1 MKKLLSMITLAAVLL
16 SSALLSSCFGDKQFS
31 KTDLTVFDTQAIVLG
46 HEKSESVFN
55 EKADN
60 ILNTLKE
67 YHKLYDIYYEYEGI
81 NNLRTVNKNAGI
93 APVKVDS
100 RIIDLLLFS
109 KEMYEITNGMT
120 NVAMGSILSIW
131 HRYREEG
138 IKNPDKA
145 ALPTEDEL
153 KAASLHA
160 DIEKIVIN
168 KKESTV
174 FLEDPEM
181 SLDVGAVAK
190 GYAVEMV
197 AQQFESDG
205 CTGYALSVGGN
216 VRCMGEKPGGEKWE
230 IGIQNPDL
238 SSAKAYV
245 TTVYMTADS
254 LVTSGSYQRYYT
266 VAKKQYHHIIDP
278 KTLMPQDDYAA
289 VSVICAH
296 SGIADGLSTALFN
309 MTKSEGLA
317 IAKKLNA
324 EVIWVYPDGKTETTD
339 GFSAYQIKN

>member
-1 MKKLLSMITLAAVLL
+1 MKRLLSMITLAAILL
-16 SSALLSSCFGDKQFS
+16 SSALLSSCHGEKQFS

-46 HEKSESVFN
+46 HEKSESAFN
-55 EKADN
+55 EKADK
-60 ILNTLKE
+60 ILQSLKE

-93 APVKVDS
+93 APVKVDQ

-109 KEMYEITNGMT
+109 KEMYELTGGMT
-120 NVAMGSILSIW
+120 NVAMGSVLSVW
-131 HRYREEG
+131 HSYREEG
-138 IKNPDKA
+138 INDPDKA
-145 ALPTEDEL
+145 AVPKREEL
-153 KAASLHA
+153 EAASLHT
-160 DIEKIVIN
+160 DIEKVIIDE
-168 KKESTV
+168 KESTV

-197 AQQFESDG
+197 AQHFENEGYSS
-205 CTGYALSVGGN
+205 YALSVGGN
-216 VRCMGEKPGGEKWE
+216 VRCMGAKPDGKKWE

-238 SSAKAYV
+238 TSSQAYA
-245 TTVYMTADS
+245 TTVYMTTES

-278 KTLMPQDDYAA
+278 KTLMPKNDYAA

-309 MTKSEGLA
+309 MTKADGSAL
-317 IAKKLNA
+317 AKKLGV
-324 EVIWVYPDGKTETTD
+324 EVMWVYPDGKIEMTS
-339 GFSAYQIKN
+339 GFNEFQNIN